1 MILITGATGLVGRQV
16 AELLGA
22 RGTPMAAMVRD
33 ENRASWLTGFRARLI
48 TDPITSADTWGKV
61 REVTAVVHCAAVI
74 SGGRS
79 WETYAAANIRTT
91 ELAARRAREMGVPF
105 VQISSVAVYGG
116 STTEPVGSVGEEF
129 PFRPL
134 DDGAWYARSKRES
147 EQAVWREA
155 ERGLKA
161 IALRP
166 CVIYGPHDRLFFPKL
181 LKQARRGI
189 IPLIGA
195 GDRPMALVHARS
207 VGEAVLA
214 ALDSTTGWGRS
225 YNVTGDAPIAPRDI
239 VAALGRGIGKRV
251 RMPELPAGVTLAAA
265 RLLDGV
271 GRVLMPKG
279 LFPGSLKTAVG
290 YWRGGDPYRSDAIRR
305 ELGWKPLIDHA
316 SAIEHLARDFPL
328 PREGEGRGGGNE
340 KGPPFGGPFWRQ

>member
-1 MILITGATGLVGRQV
+1 MILLTGATGLVGRQV

-22 RGTPMAAMVRD
+22 RGTPMTAMVRD
-33 ENRASWLTGFRARLI
+33 ELRASWLTGLGARFI
-48 TDPITSADTWGKV
+48 TDPITDADTWSAV
-61 REVTAVVHCAAVI
+61 RDVSAIVHCAAVI

-91 ELAARRAREMGVPF
+91 ELAARRARELGVPF

-116 STTEPVGSVGEEF
+116 STTEPVGSVGEDF
-129 PFRPL
+129 SFRPL

-147 EQAVWREA
+147 EQTVWREA

-181 LKQARRGI
+181 LKQARRGV
-189 IPLIGA
+189 IPLIGP

-214 ALDSTTGWGRS
+214 ALDSKTGWGRP
-225 YNVTGDAPIAPRDI
+225 YNVTGDAPIAPRDV
-239 VAALGRGIGKRV
+239 VAALGRGIGRKV
-251 RMPELPAGVTLAAA
+251 RTPQLPAGPTLTAA
-265 RLLDGV
+265 RLLDGAS
-271 GRVLMPKG
+271 RVLLPKG

-290 YWRGGDPYRSDAIRR
+290 YWQGGDPYRADAIRK
-305 ELGWKPLIDHA
+305 ELGWKPVIDH
-316 SAIEHLARDFPL
+316 SVEIERLAQAR
-328 PREGEGRGGGNE
+328 
-340 KGPPFGGPFWRQ
+340 